1 MAKDGAHVQKNNN
14 KIHYTAIHY
23 EQFKRLL
30 DLAGNDAKARFLD
43 KIVYWFKTSTFT
55 LPRSGSSEI
64 WFTRTYEQMHIDT
77 TIPISTLKMYMKEF
91 VQKGYVERKQKKMG
105 IAVRAYFRITEKLTS
120 LLPANEQSFNSKVTT
135 EKKLTKGHT
144 SKNTTSRLPITKDKD
159 VKKDINTITALQAC
173 GKHEKR
179 YNVPK
184 SVNEI
189 FKRVGERLTESQ
201 KTTIWGAVCNLQH
214 KHHKQIS
221 NLAEFVAWICFSILN
236 AKHQLKSA
244 MTFHHQLNRLM
255 KIARTKEGL
264 KRPRG
269 FHNHW
274 DIGKSLK
281 NRQEKQAQAH
291 RSIVHSR
298 VGESGSFVVAKK
310 AKELWADD
318 GELKVLK
325 AEKARL
331 MMIGASIE
339 SEEKAVKTLFVNDK
353 QKIEQELHK
362 FEVRKVEVSQ
372 QIEALKLKIKTL
384 EESKQ
389 HALEQTWEPLYA

>member
-1 MAKDGAHVQKNNN
+1 MKKNNN
-14 KIHYTAIHY
+14 VHYTAIHY

-30 DLAGNDAKARFLD
+30 ELAGNDAKARFLD

-64 WFTRTYEQMHIDT
+64 WFTRTYEQMHADT
-77 TIPISTLKMYMKEF
+77 NIPISTLKMYMKEF

-105 IAVRAYFRITEKLTS
+105 ISVRAYFRITKRLTS
-120 LLPANEQSFNSKVTT
+120 LLPANEQSFNNQPTA
-135 EKKLTKGHT
+135 EKKLSQGHT

-189 FKRVGERLTESQ
+189 FKRVGERLTETQ
-201 KTTIWGAVCNLQH
+201 KTTIWGAVWNLQH
-214 KHHKQIS
+214 KHHKKIS

-264 KRPRG
+264 QQPRG
-269 FHNHW
+269 FNNHW

-281 NRQEKQAQAH
+281 SKQEQKARAH
-291 RSIVHSR
+291 KSVVHDR
-298 VGESGSFVVAKK
+298 AGELGSFVVAKK
-310 AKELWADD
+310 AKELWTDD

-325 AEKARL
+325 AEKARV
-331 MMIGASIE
+331 MMIRASIE
-339 SEEKAVKTLFVNDK
+339 SEKKAVRMLFANDREK
-353 QKIEQELHK
+353 VDHELRK
-362 FEVRKVEVSQ
+362 FEVKKAEVSQ
-372 QIEALKLKIKTL
+372 QVDALELKIKKL

-389 HALEQTWEPLYA
+389 HAVAQTWEPLYA